1 MPRCAAFNAAVQS
14 DKLNLPNWAHPL
26 ADRRMTMEEYIAF
39 VEERLPFVNRDLADK
54 ETAANR
60 ITVPFRIL
68 PLVEL
73 SR

>member
-1 MPRCAAFNAAVQS
+1 MSPCAAFNAAVQN
-14 DKLNLPNWAHPL
+14 DKLNLPNWAHPP

-39 VEERLPFVNRDLADK
+39 VEDGLQFVNRDLADK
-54 ETAANR
+54 AAEANR